1 MTVISSDSTVVVYD
15 GAVTR
20 DDVNGINTD
29 LDGLLGRVTP
39 LFYRTESRR
48 HAEQYL
54 RGLLAPLQR
63 KNGWTIAEHVGER
76 EPKALQRFL
85 NLTPWNVQELLALN
99 RDYAMEHLA
108 SESGHSGR
116 GPDRFREEGQEIR
129 RGPTSILGDP
139 GPDRQLPDRH
149 VPGVRHARPG
159 PGAAGPAALPAEGF
173 LAGRSRTLRGSRG
186 ARKTSPSRP
195 GRSRSSR

>member
-85 NLTPWNVQELLALN
+85 NLTPWNVEELLAL
-99 RDYAMEHLA
+99 
-108 SESGHSGR
+108 
-116 GPDRFREEGQEIR
+116 
-129 RGPTSILGDP
+129 
-139 GPDRQLPDRH
+139 
-149 VPGVRHARPG
+149 
-159 PGAAGPAALPAEGF
+159 
-173 LAGRSRTLRGSRG
+173 
-186 ARKTSPSRP
+186 SRP
-195 GRSRSSR
+195 GVTYARNVAIWQLSIRPRVPEY